1 MGPQFETFVV
11 VTSGLVLSARQT
23 LPPRMSQ
30 RQHARKPLRIQWFL
44 SIMFS
49 AFQNLTESP
58 ILAMVLVDHQHV
70 LKVATQQN
78 L

>member
-1 MGPQFETFVV
+1 MGPQSVRFVV
-11 VTSGLVLSARQT
+11 VNSGWVFSARQT
-23 LPPRMSQ
+23 LLPRMSQ

-49 AFQNLTESP
+49 AFQNLTESL

-70 LKVATQQN
+70 LKVATQQT

>member
-1 MGPQFETFVV
+1 MGAQFELFVV

-23 LPPRMSQ
+23 LPTRMSQ
-30 RQHARKPLRIQWFL
+30 RQHARKPLRIQCFL
-44 SIMFS
+44 NIMFS
-49 AFQNLTESP
+49 AFQNLTESHS
-58 ILAMVLVDHQHV
+58 LAMVMVDHQHV